1 MQRLISNLELRE
13 ILERGLATGLWSINQ
28 FNKSA
33 QDPTLPSKEF
43 LESHPKFLDMNF
55 RDMDAFKKSGHRIRL

>member
-1 MQRLISNLELRE
+1 VQRLISNLELRE

-28 FNKSA
+28 FNKNA